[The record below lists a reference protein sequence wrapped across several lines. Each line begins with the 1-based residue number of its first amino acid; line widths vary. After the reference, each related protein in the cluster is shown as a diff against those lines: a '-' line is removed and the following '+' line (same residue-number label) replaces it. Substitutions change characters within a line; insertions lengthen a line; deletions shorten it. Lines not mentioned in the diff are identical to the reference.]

1 LFCTFPG
8 AEIDRRLKKPKKMIP
23 PSFEYLC
30 PETIPEA
37 IALLQQHGDAA
48 KILSGGQSL
57 IPMMKVRLAR
67 PEYLIDINRIGGL
80 QYIKEEGGFLKIGGL
95 TREADLEV
103 SDLIRSRYPIILDT
117 AALIADPQVRSMA
130 TVGGNL
136 AHGDPANDHPAT
148 MLALDAE
155 IVAVGPR
162 GERIIAVK
170 EFFLSVFTT
179 ALEHD
184 EILTEIRI
192 PVPAAGS
199 AGAYFKLERKVGDF
213 ATVGVAAQIT
223 LDGAGVCRAAGI
235 GLTNAGPT
243 PIKAHR
249 AEECLLG
256 KPIDEEQIRQA
267 AQLASEQAQPSSD
280 LRGPAEYKSSM
291 VKELTKRALGRAR
304 ERART

>member
-1 LFCTFPG
+1 
-8 AEIDRRLKKPKKMIP
+8 MIP
-23 PSFEYLC
+23 QSFEYLC

-67 PEYLIDINRIGGL
+67 PEYLIDINRIAGL
-80 QYIKEEGGFLKIGGL
+80 QYIKEEDGFLKIGGL
-95 TREADLEV
+95 TREADLEA

-117 AALIADPQVRSMA
+117 AALIADPQVRNMA

-148 MLALDAE
+148 MLALGAE

-162 GERIIAVK
+162 GERIMAVT
-170 EFFLSVFTT
+170 EFFLSVLTT
-179 ALEHD
+179 ALEQD

-192 PVPAAGS
+192 PVPVPGS
-199 AGAYFKLERKVGDF
+199 GGAYFKLERKVGDF
-213 ATVGVAAQIT
+213 ATVGVAAQIA
-223 LDGAGVCRAAGI
+223 LDGAGVCRRAGI
-235 GLTNAGPT
+235 GLTNVGPT

-291 VKELTKRALGRAR
+291 VKELTKRALARAR